1 MKKIMA
7 AVLATLL
14 VLSLTF
20 VFVACSEKDPD
31 PTPTPNPGGDTTGVD
46 STISDEALKN
56 ILGTGK
62 LYVTTI
68 GQANDYKQV
77 GNLLTSAN
85 GLGMDASTITI
96 DNKLTAAD
104 VEDGSTVIIAVGNS
118 AKGLGDAGVSVADET
133 ARADAFIAKKDSIN
147 LIVTHTGGTGRRGE
161 SSDPI
166 IQKMF
171 AAAKVA
177 MYTTAGNADGKLAVF
192 AAGVPHYEY
201 SGLAKMIA
209 SFKFLLGK

>member
-7 AVLATLL
+7 VVLATLL

-20 VFVACSEKDPD
+20 VLVACNEKPD
-31 PTPTPNPGGDTTGVD
+31 PTPTPKPGDTTVD
-46 STISDEALKN
+46 STISDESLKN

-62 LYVTTI
+62 LYVTCI

-77 GNLLTSAN
+77 ANVLTAAN

-96 DNKLTAAD
+96 NNLLTAD
-104 VEDGSTVIIAVGNS
+104 KVEDGSTVIIAVGNS
-118 AKGLGDAGVSVADET
+118 AKGLGDAGVDAASET
-133 ARADAFIAKKDSIN
+133 KRANDFAAKKDKIN
-147 LIVTHTGGTGRRGE
+147 LIVTHTGGSNRRGE
-161 SSDPI
+161 SSDPV
-166 IQKMF
+166 IQTMF

-177 MYTTAGNADGKLAVF
+177 MYTTGGNADGKLAVF

>member
-7 AVLATLL
+7 VVLATLL

-20 VFVACSEKDPD
+20 VLVACNEKPD
-31 PTPTPNPGGDTTGVD
+31 PTPTPTPTPGGVD
-46 STISDEALKN
+46 STISDESLKN

-62 LYVTTI
+62 LYVTCI

-77 GNLLTSAN
+77 ANLLTAAN
-85 GLGMDASTITI
+85 GLGMDASTITV
-96 DNKLTAAD
+96 NNLLTAD
-104 VEDGSTVIIAVGNS
+104 KVEDGSTVIIAVGNS
-118 AKGLGDAGVSVADET
+118 GKGLGAAGVDVASET
-133 ARADAFIAKKDSIN
+133 QRANDFAAKKDKIN
-147 LIVTHTGGTGRRGE
+147 LIVTHTGGRNRRGE
-161 SSDPI
+161 SSDPVI
-166 IQKMF
+166 HTMF

-177 MYTTAGNADGKLAVF
+177 MYTTGGNTDGKLAVF

>member
-7 AVLATLL
+7 VVLATLL

-20 VFVACSEKDPD
+20 VFVACGEKED
-31 PTPTPNPGGDTTGVD
+31 PTPTPTPDGDKTAVD
-46 STISDEALKN
+46 STISEESLKN

-62 LYVTTI
+62 LYVTCI

-77 GNLLTSAN
+77 ANVLTSAN

-96 DNKLTAAD
+96 NNLLTAD
-104 VEDGSTVIIAVGNS
+104 EVEDGSTVIIAVGNS
-118 AKGLGDAGVSVADET
+118 AKGLGDAGVDAASEAK
-133 ARADAFIAKKDSIN
+133 RANDFAAKKDKIN
-147 LIVTHTGGTGRRGE
+147 LIVTHTGGSGRRGE
-161 SSDPI
+161 SSDPV
-166 IQKMF
+166 IQTMF

-177 MYTTAGNADGKLAVF
+177 MYTTGGNGDGKLAVF